1 MKGFFSIFLFST
13 FLHANNI
20 RTKEI
25 TKDLISPC
33 CWAGT
38 VYDLDHNPEIEE
50 QVERFLAQGKTK
62 QEILDYYVGIYG
74 ERVLAIPKAE
84 GFNVMV
90 WITPALAAIFGL
102 LILAFYLRL
111 SNPNKI
117 TVSSELSTI
126 PFDNEIEKELRE
138 MD

>member
-1 MKGFFSIFLFST
+1 MKVFFSISLFST
-13 FLHANNI
+13 FLHADNNH
-20 RTKEI
+20 TKEI
-25 TKDLISPC
+25 TKGLISPC

-117 TVSSELSTI
+117 TVNSELSTI
-126 PFDNEIEKELRE
+126 PFDNEIEQELRE

>member
-1 MKGFFSIFLFST
+1 MKVFFSIFLFST
-13 FLHANNI
+13 FLHADNI

-25 TKDLISPC
+25 TKDLISTC
-33 CWAGT
+33 CLAGT

-50 QVERFLAQGKTK
+50 QVELFLAQGKTK

>member
-1 MKGFFSIFLFST
+1 MISLNLPSYSIIFPES
-13 FLHANNI
+13 
-20 RTKEI
+20 
-25 TKDLISPC
+25 
-33 CWAGT
+33 
-38 VYDLDHNPEIEE
+38 EIEE

>member
-1 MKGFFSIFLFST
+1 M
-13 FLHANNI
+13 
-20 RTKEI
+20 
-25 TKDLISPC
+25 
-33 CWAGT
+33 
-38 VYDLDHNPEIEE
+38 DHNPEIED

-62 QEILDYYVGIYG
+62 QEIFDYYVGIYG

-102 LILAFYLRL
+102 SILAFYLRL

-117 TVSSELSTI
+117 EINSELSTI
-126 PFDNEIEKELRE
+126 PFDNEIEKELKE

>member
-1 MKGFFSIFLFST
+1 MKVFFSIFLFST
-13 FLHANNI
+13 LLHADNI

-62 QEILDYYVGIYG
+62 QEILDY
-74 ERVLAIPKAE
+74 LS
-84 GFNVMV
+84 
-90 WITPALAAIFGL
+90 
-102 LILAFYLRL
+102 LIH
-111 SNPNKI
+111 I
-117 TVSSELSTI
+117 
-126 PFDNEIEKELRE
+126 
-138 MD
+138 